1 MAPIKVNNN
10 GVKREPTKLV
20 GDSITKKKL
29 VGDLI
34 EINMLAT
41 SKLVTHQHAP
51 GCYLPQVNRDGSL
64 IHQNGVG
71 LSNSWTIGSCEA
83 GTIGLDQKKYFAHLI
98 LNFFPF
104 FIILDYRC
112 KRIL

>member
-41 SKLVTHQHAP
+41 FQAGYSPARTRLLYASSQPRWVFDSSKWS
-51 GCYLPQVNRDGSL
+51 GSKQL
-64 IHQNGVG
+64 
-71 LSNSWTIGSCEA
+71 
-83 GTIGLDQKKYFAHLI
+83 LDNWI
-98 LNFFPF
+98 M
-104 FIILDYRC
+104 
-112 KRIL
+112 